1 MNTVNPRP
9 MEAPSSA
16 SPDLSPPSGWTLLD
30 PVPQRSFV
38 SGDPDGDRLRVR
50 YYHRGSELLARV
62 WFGAEAE
69 GPPGHAHGGA
79 MAAVLDEAMG
89 FAAWVAGHPVV
100 AARLVTDFRRMLPLG
115 TVYTVETE
123 VGRVEGR
130 KVHVRGRIVGADET
144 VHAEGE
150 AIFVHLRMDALTT
163 LNTCRNDADG

>member
-1 MNTVNPRP
+1 
-9 MEAPSSA
+9 MESHSL
-16 SPDLSPPSGWTLLD
+16 PDLSPPPGWEVLD

-50 YYHRGSELLARV
+50 YYCRGTALLTKV

-89 FAAWVAGHPVV
+89 FAAWLAGHPVV
-100 AARLVTDFRRMLPLG
+100 AARLTTDFRRMLPLG
-115 TVYTVETE
+115 TVCTVETE
-123 VGRVEGR
+123 VDTAEGR
-130 KVHVRGRIVGADET
+130 KVRVRGRLLGPEGT

-150 AIFVHLRMDALTT
+150 ALFVHLGMDALSA
-163 LNTCRNDADG
+163 LNTIRNDADQ